1 MSHQCHRDTSC
12 HINATVTHHVTSMP
26 PWHINAT
33 VTHHV
38 TSMPPWHIMS
48 HQCHR
53 DTSCHIDAAVT
64 GKVWCNDCKYCFQ
77 KSRVTVRLNSI
88 MQREKNVW
96 LKKASCKGVVCSLFL
111 TYLPV
116 AHINELTH
124 LPPGQ
129 KSFHFA
135 DIFKCI
141 SMNEKSCISILI
153 SLNLFERVQLTVSQ
167 QWFRQWLGGEQA
179 TSHYLNRCCPVHWH
193 IYTAL
198 GEMS

>member
-1 MSHQCHRDTSC
+1 MSHRYHRDREGM
-12 HINATVTHHVTSMP
+12 V
-26 PWHINAT
+26 
-33 VTHHV
+33 
-38 TSMPPWHIMS
+38 
-48 HQCHR
+48 
-53 DTSCHIDAAVT
+53 
-64 GKVWCNDCKYCFQ
+64 Y
-77 KSRVTVRLNSI
+77 RLQVLLWEKQSYSEAE
-88 MQREKNVW
+88 QYHARGKNVW

-111 TYLPV
+111 TYLSV

-124 LPPGQ
+124 LPPRQ

-141 SMNEKSCISILI
+141 SMNEKFCISILI

-167 QWFRQWLGGEQA
+167 QWFKQWLGGEQA